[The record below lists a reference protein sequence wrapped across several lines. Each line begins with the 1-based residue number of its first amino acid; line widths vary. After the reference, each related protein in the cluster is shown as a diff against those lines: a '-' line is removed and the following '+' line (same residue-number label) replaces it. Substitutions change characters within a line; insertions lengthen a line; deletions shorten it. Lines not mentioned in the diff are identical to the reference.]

1 MHQDLNCHT
10 RLKCGLNSFP
20 EMTAAAYATAGV
32 DSVVMAK
39 EKIRSSDFSNKISAN
54 GGFKGQEMYT
64 TEFEINEAP
73 PSARTLLTKGYV
85 QEEINSFSGAIVS
98 TRGRFMTEQEKICS
112 NQRSLYLHIQGHTKH
127 NIDLAIQKI
136 GEIIKTEHQSFLNRP
151 SRFTNA
157 PPPLMSLHS
166 AVPTVE
172 KMCVG
177 IENAPPGFDLR
188 GRIIGVGGS
197 NLLYIR
203 GETGATVTLRGRGS
217 QFIDPVLSVES
228 PEPLHL
234 YIEHSKPVALQNAKQ
249 LAINLIQTMQS
260 ELLSYI
266 QQQPPPVQTQQ
277 VIEQPHVHQIQQA
290 QFQTMNIG
298 TLGQPNVVTIQHQ
311 DIIQHPQS
319 SVMTL
324 PATIL
329 TATLAGAPGG
339 GVGVPPPGVHIPAHS
354 GPLETS
360 DQPQSFIP
368 PPPVGQ
374 VQLIG
379 PPPTVSQVQY
389 QIHPAQSLQIQ
400 GIQVPPPGS
409 QSSPQSLTQMYVMS
423 QPPPQCPSQQNFVS
437 SSSAP
442 VSGAVSYV
450 YTQPNMQRPSTPSHN
465 IIETVNVNLHQP
477 PPSTPMNI
485 TQQPPPPLL
494 HLHFP
499 PPNFSHNQPPPPL
512 PQTYQIQY
520 QQVQTPGSQSQT
532 QFVLQPG
539 NHIVQQTH
547 ESPPSQY
554 FEGQPSSQFHL
565 QVPPPSTQTFVVSN
579 SPSGQ
584 HQQSAPQIGE
594 VLQDQPDN
602 SFEQGAPQP
611 VPPPQM
617 VPPPSGSRGL
627 TSVEMMAHVPPPT
640 QVPPPQLP
648 PPQAAPWLYQTQ
660 QPQPI
665 QQSQAQIQV
674 QLPPANL
681 PMHCVP
687 PPQVQAQIQYHTQQI
702 QYQNG
707 HMQAQVHYTI
717 QSPPMQQLL
726 DQKFNSFQ
734 QNQHGVKRRYS
745 DGELSQE
752 SSQPY
757 GSQCVQRHGTGE
769 SDRQHQFSVGPPPG
783 GIGSANGGRNKLLIP
798 SSHSGE
804 KRCGDKHVIK
814 QGNEQNYA
822 AAESGGMI
830 PVRPPPQAPWQPYMR
845 TQWGRPLLPS
855 RDGEHHVFYPAPPP
869 INMPPPQ
876 IRPLRNQP
884 DDSRSPQGHQNVG
897 TDHLSIP
904 EYHPVRHYTTKP
916 PPYNSVPLMQ
926 SVCNP
931 PPPPLL
937 QQQGQ
942 QQVQHTQPY
951 QVPISQSYQPSISCP
966 PWVNQGHEGA
976 QS

>member
-360 DQPQSFIP
+360 DQPQ
-368 PPPVGQ
+368 
-374 VQLIG
+374 
-379 PPPTVSQVQY
+379 
-389 QIHPAQSLQIQ
+389 
-400 GIQVPPPGS
+400 
-409 QSSPQSLTQMYVMS
+409 
-423 QPPPQCPSQQNFVS
+423 
-437 SSSAP
+437 
-442 VSGAVSYV
+442 
-450 YTQPNMQRPSTPSHN
+450 
-465 IIETVNVNLHQP
+465 
-477 PPSTPMNI
+477 
-485 TQQPPPPLL
+485 
-494 HLHFP
+494 
-499 PPNFSHNQPPPPL
+499 
-512 PQTYQIQY
+512 
-520 QQVQTPGSQSQT
+520 
-532 QFVLQPG
+532 
-539 NHIVQQTH
+539 
-547 ESPPSQY
+547 
-554 FEGQPSSQFHL
+554 
-565 QVPPPSTQTFVVSN
+565 
-579 SPSGQ
+579 
-584 HQQSAPQIGE
+584 
-594 VLQDQPDN
+594 
-602 SFEQGAPQP
+602 
-611 VPPPQM
+611 
-617 VPPPSGSRGL
+617 
-627 TSVEMMAHVPPPT
+627 
-640 QVPPPQLP
+640 
-648 PPQAAPWLYQTQ
+648 
-660 QPQPI
+660 
-665 QQSQAQIQV
+665 V